1 MVGEGNKQLV
11 RRLYATLHAEGDLA
25 SAREILAEDY
35 VDHDI
40 PGIGEGGREELI
52 AAVQAVRASFPD
64 VKPELFELVAEDD
77 LVAVAS
83 RPVARIRARSSWVSP
98 LAARRSAGR
107 RSTYSAVRTVGSWST
122 GASSIC
128 SRSSSSLGRSRRPR
142 EAQRDRRI
150 SR

>member
-77 LVAVAS
+77 LVAV
-83 RPVARIRARSSWVSP
+83 RVE
-98 LAARRSAGR
+98 AGGTH
-107 RSTYSAVRTVGSWST
+107 SGEEFMGIPAG
-122 GASSIC
+122 GASIRWKEIHVFRC
-128 SRSSSSLGRSRRPR
+128 ADGRIVEHRGVFDLLAILQQFGAFP
-142 EAQRDRRI
+142 APT
-150 SR
+150 